1 MNFRDFLK
9 SNLNEEKFVIS
20 NTEVFKLPTLI
31 KGEQGLNASRNSLR
45 RMHLDKQML
54 KKAKEVLKC
63 IKTFCLKYIKG
74 NERMIVFRHKR
85 KNTNALTHLGLTYD
99 KNDIQFIARY
109 IVKYIR
115 AEYFAVDYEEPN
127 SNGKWFYEFIV
138 KDFRQ
143 NSDFLKH
150 FQDRLT
156 NLNNIPGDDLYIKFS
171 FRYSFDLNMLPNP
184 YHNER
189 QIKYVKRSSDSYIYV
204 PCNQFVILDD
214 VSFHF

>member
-74 NERMIVFRHKR
+74 NERMLVFRHKR
-85 KNTNALTHLGLTYD
+85 KNTNALTHLGLTYN

-156 NLNNIPGDDLYIKFS
+156 SLNNIPGDDLYIKFS
-171 FRYSFDLNMLPNP
+171 FIYCFDLNMLPNP

-189 QIKYVKRSSDSYIYV
+189 QIKYVKRSNDSYIYV